1 MGQAQEPDF
10 SLIPFYYLPLYI
22 HCQSILYK
30 LYSLYND
37 NTKLSVHDIKGDKG
51 RGRLFYK
58 LDSSVKI
65 ITIMQ
70 QFYTTYIIFWYEI
83 ILLSKIPIIDR
94 VSVFPNLNFGGIILK
109 MSALQRL
116 DYTNDTNQP
125 IYVPHVYNYCTFW
138 LHLRCMSWDCFSDI
152 SLPHYSALLM
162 Q

>member
-70 QFYTTYIIFWYEI
+70 QFYTTYIIFRYEI
-83 ILLSKIPIIDR
+83 ILLSKIPIIDTGIRIPKFEFRRNYSKNVRIARTGLHQRYQPTHLCPTR
-94 VSVFPNLNFGGIILK
+94 VQLLHILTTLA
-109 MSALQRL
+109 MYELRL
-116 DYTNDTNQP
+116 L
-125 IYVPHVYNYCTFW
+125 F
-138 LHLRCMSWDCFSDI
+138 
-152 SLPHYSALLM
+152 
-162 Q
+162 